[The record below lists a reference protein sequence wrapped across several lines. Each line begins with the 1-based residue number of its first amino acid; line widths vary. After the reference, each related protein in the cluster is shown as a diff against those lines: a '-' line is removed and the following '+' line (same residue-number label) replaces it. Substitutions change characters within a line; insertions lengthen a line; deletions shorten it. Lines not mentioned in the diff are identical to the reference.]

1 MSIWSAVIFGG
12 VSLLNGLFQGGQN
25 RANRRFQLQENERNR
40 QFAVDMWNRQNE
52 YNLPTNQMSRL
63 REAGINPHLAYSNG
77 TPMNTSNAPASPT
90 GIGSLP
96 AGEAAQLNVGEIFN
110 ALMMKAQI
118 KNIDADTEKKKA
130 EKAQVE
136 NQTAGIGLDNQIK
149 GIQLN
154 YQDKIFASQLG
165 LTEQQIKESESRIS
179 SALITDEKARQEIEK
194 IKSDKKLTDQQVQ
207 NLKAGIVLINAQV
220 QQALKDAELKEEQK
234 KHTIL
239 LKGNVEAQTRL
250 LSAQAG
256 ITETEQRYKARLL
269 EQELKKAI
277 EEVAKTKKEVQLLNT
292 KILGTIIGGAVEY
305 MSSGGNSMLQSSL
318 P

>member
-1 MSIWSAVIFGG
+1 MPIGSIISGAASLFNIF
-12 VSLLNGLFQGGQN
+12 NQNKQN
-25 RANRRFQLQENERNR
+25 RLNRQHQQAENEKNR
-40 QFAVDMWNRQNE
+40 QFSVDMWNRQNE

-96 AGEAAQLNVGEIFN
+96 AGEAAQLNIGEIFN

-136 NQTAGIGLDNQIK
+136 NQTTGIGLDNQIK

-154 YQDKIFASQLG
+154 YQDRMFASQLG

-179 SALITDEKARQEIEK
+179 SALITDEKAKQEIEK
-194 IKSDKKLTDQQVQ
+194 IKADKKLTDQQVQ

-239 LKGNVEAQTRL
+239 MKGNTEAQTRL
-250 LSAQAG
+250 LTAQAG
-256 ITETEQRYKARLL
+256 ITETEQRYKSRLL
-269 EQELKKAI
+269 QQELNKAI
-277 EEVAKTKKEVQLLNT
+277 HEVRKIKKEVTLLDVN
-292 KILGTIIGGAVEY
+292 ILGTIVGGAMERLSTA
-305 MSSGGNSMLQSSL
+305 SSMASSSL